1 MPNLTSVTG
10 RQRLMHNKVVSMSQ
24 AKDTL
29 LRLLALLRLIP
40 TEPQRIASTT
50 LLEKLHDKGFSV
62 TLRSIQRDLNR
73 LSLPFSLQ
81 CDESESPF
89 RWSFTRDAPLR
100 LEDMD
105 APTALA
111 LCLSESH
118 LKALLPQTVIDQL
131 SPQFR
136 RARNFL
142 ADVGQNGL
150 ADWARRV
157 RAIPNGKTLMPAAI
171 APGVWRAVSG
181 SLLERRQIE
190 VAYRSRS
197 KGDVKQLVLHPVG
210 LVSRHAISYLLA
222 SVDGYDDLRQ
232 FALHRIQSV
241 RMLETKAE
249 VKPDFDVDDYIAR
262 GRFSQRQGDQ
272 RVELVADIHPQVAD
286 LLSETPLSDEQS
298 LHDLPGQAW
307 KRLCACVP
315 LDRETLWWIFALNEN
330 IRVHAPQVWVEEI
343 RQRLKSMQ
351 QFYLSEDPLAI
362 AAPTL
367 SSAGAAV
374 AQHNV

>member
-1 MPNLTSVTG
+1 
-10 RQRLMHNKVVSMSQ
+10 MSQ

-29 LRLLALLRLIP
+29 FRLFALLRLIP
-40 TEPQRIASTT
+40 TEPHRIASTT

-81 CDESESPF
+81 CDDSESPF

-111 LCLSESH
+111 LYLSESH
-118 LKALLPQTVIDQL
+118 LTTLLPQTVIDQL

-142 ADVGQNGL
+142 GDLGHNGL

-157 RAIPNGKTLMPAAI
+157 RAIPNGKTLLPAAI
-171 APGVWRAVSG
+171 APEVWGTVSG

-210 LVSRHAISYLLA
+210 LVSRHAITYLLA

-232 FALHRIQSV
+232 FALHRIQLI
-241 RMLETKAE
+241 RMLETE
-249 VKPDFDVDDYIAR
+249 TGEHPDFNIDEYIAR
-262 GRFSQRQGDQ
+262 GRFSQRQGDD
-272 RVELVADIHPQVAD
+272 RVELVADVHPQLAE
-286 LLSETPLSDEQS
+286 LLSETPLSREQS
-298 LHDLPGQAW
+298 LVDLPDQTW
-307 KRLCACVP
+307 KRLCAWVT
-315 LDRETLWWIFALNEN
+315 LDRETLWWIFGLNEN
-330 IRVHAPQVWVEEI
+330 IRVHTPQIWVDEI

-351 QFYLSEDPLAI
+351 QFYLNEDAPV
-362 AAPTL
+362 AAASTHF
-367 SSAGAAV
+367 SVGTAFV
-374 AQHNV
+374 QHNV

>member
-1 MPNLTSVTG
+1 
-10 RQRLMHNKVVSMSQ
+10 MSQ

-29 LRLLALLRLIP
+29 LRLFALLRLIP
-40 TEPQRIASTT
+40 AEPQRIASTT

-73 LSLPFSLQ
+73 LSVPFSLL
-81 CDESESPF
+81 CDESELPF

-100 LEDMD
+100 LENMD

-118 LKALLPQTVIDQL
+118 LATLLPQTVLDQL
-131 SPQFR
+131 GPQFR

-142 ADVGQNGL
+142 ADVGHNGL

-157 RAIPNGKTLMPAAI
+157 RAIPNGKTLLPAAI
-171 APGVWRAVSG
+171 APEVWRVVSG

-197 KGDVKQLVLHPVG
+197 KGCVKHLILHPVG

-222 SVDGYDDLRQ
+222 SVNGYDDLRQ
-232 FALHRIQSV
+232 FALHRIQSIRLLV
-241 RMLETKAE
+241 TEAKEHL
-249 VKPDFDVDDYIAR
+249 DFNVDDYIAR
-262 GRFSQRQGDQ
+262 GRFSQRQGDE
-272 RVELVADIHPQVAD
+272 RVELVADISPQLAE

-298 LHDLPGQAW
+298 LDDLPDQAW
-307 KRLCACVP
+307 KRLCARVP
-315 LDRETLWWIFALNEN
+315 RDRETLWWIFGLNEN
-330 IRVHAPQVWVEEI
+330 IRVYAPQVWVDEI
-343 RQRLKSMQ
+343 RQSLKSMQ
-351 QFYLSEDPLAI
+351 QFYLNEEALVP
-362 AAPTL
+362 AASTH
-367 SSAGAAV
+367 SSVGTAV
-374 AQHNV
+374 VQHNF

>member
-1 MPNLTSVTG
+1 
-10 RQRLMHNKVVSMSQ
+10 MHNKVVSMSQ

-111 LCLSESH
+111 LYLSESH
-118 LKALLPQTVIDQL
+118 LTTLLPQTVIDQL

-142 ADVGQNGL
+142 GDVGHNGL

-157 RAIPNGKTLMPAAI
+157 RAIPNGKTLLPAAI
-171 APGVWRAVSG
+171 APEVWRVVSG

-197 KGDVKQLVLHPVG
+197 KGGVKQLVLHPVG
-210 LVSRHAISYLLA
+210 LVSRHAITYLLA

-232 FALHRIQSV
+232 FALHRIQLIQ
-241 RMLETKAE
+241 MLETEARE
-249 VKPDFDVDDYIAR
+249 QPDFNIDEYIAR
-262 GRFSQRQGDQ
+262 GRFSQRQGDE
-272 RVELVADIHPQVAD
+272 RVELVADVHPQLAE

-298 LHDLPGQAW
+298 LVGLPDQAW
-307 KRLCACVP
+307 KRLCAWVA
-315 LDRETLWWIFALNEN
+315 LDRETLWWIFGLNEN
-330 IRVHAPQVWVEEI
+330 IRVHAPQVWVDEI
-343 RQRLKSMQ
+343 RQRLKSMH
-351 QFYLSEDPLAI
+351 QFYLNEEILAI
-362 AAPTL
+362 PAPNL
-367 SSAGAAV
+367 SCASTADAKHTV
-374 AQHNV
+374 

>member
-1 MPNLTSVTG
+1 
-10 RQRLMHNKVVSMSQ
+10 MSQ

-29 LRLLALLRLIP
+29 LRLFALLRLIP

-73 LSLPFSLQ
+73 LSLPFSLL

-89 RWSFTRDAPLR
+89 RWSFTRNAPLR

-118 LKALLPQTVIDQL
+118 LATLLPQTVLDQL
-131 SPQFR
+131 NPQFR
-136 RARNFL
+136 RARHFL
-142 ADVGQNGL
+142 GDVGNNGL
-150 ADWARRV
+150 AYWARRV
-157 RAIPNGKTLMPAAI
+157 RAIPNGKTLLPAEI
-171 APGVWRAVSG
+171 ALEVWRAVSG

-197 KGDVKQLVLHPVG
+197 KGGVKHLVLHPAG
-210 LVSRHAISYLLA
+210 LVSRHAISYMLA

-232 FALHRIQSV
+232 FALHRIQSI
-241 RMLETKAE
+241 RMLEAE
-249 VKPDFDVDDYIAR
+249 AREQSNFNIDDYIAR
-262 GRFSQRQGDQ
+262 GRFSQRQGDEC
-272 RVELVADIHPQVAD
+272 VELVADIHPQIAE

-298 LHDLPGQAW
+298 LHDLPDQAW
-307 KRLCACVP
+307 KRLCARIP
-315 LDRETLWWIFALNEN
+315 LDRETLWWIFGLNEN
-330 IRVHAPQVWVEEI
+330 IRVHAPQVWVDEI

-351 QFYLSEDPLAI
+351 QFYLNEDALVS
-362 AAPTL
+362 AASTH
-367 SSAGAAV
+367 SSVGTAV
-374 AQHNV
+374 VQHNV